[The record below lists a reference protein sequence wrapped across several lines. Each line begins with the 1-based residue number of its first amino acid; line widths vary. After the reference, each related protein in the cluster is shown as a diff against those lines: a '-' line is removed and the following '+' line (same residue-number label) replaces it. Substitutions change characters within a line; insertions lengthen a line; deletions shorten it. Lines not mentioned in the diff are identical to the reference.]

1 MEVFVLGEFGAF
13 TLIYEENSIGGI
25 LNWDFFGF
33 CSWVHVGVLRRG
45 DQCVFRP
52 VLGGTYLCVGF
63 CVLGGVGKGLRRD
76 LLCTFWG
83 NLNWGAAWWCEW
95 VDLFARVQR
104 LGYLQIQRR
113 GASYLQIQRLG
124 ELFADATVGNEMF
137 TNMQ

>member
-63 CVLGGVGKGLRRD
+63 CVLGGVGKGAEE
-76 LLCTFWG
+76 G
-83 NLNWGAAWWCEW
+83 S
-95 VDLFARVQR
+95 VV
-104 LGYLQIQRR
+104 YV
-113 GASYLQIQRLG
+113 LG
-124 ELFADATVGNEMF
+124 EFKLGCCMVV
-137 TNMQ
+137 